1 MVLLQ
6 DGGRDM
12 SKKIKWIDKRGSKK
26 KTIAAGVGIG
36 ALTMFALFVA
46 GILPTIAGYLFTVMA
61 YIWWM
66 LGIAFSA
73 IAGWFL
79 ASSDEPIER
88 SIWALVLIVFIVL
101 ILYWAGVSLIANWWI
116 IAIVAIFFIA
126 VSILAASIGLKKRR
140 SRS

>member
-1 MVLLQ
+1 
-6 DGGRDM
+6 M
-12 SKKIKWIDKRGSKK
+12 SRKIKWINKRGNKK
-26 KTIAAGVGIG
+26 KAIATGVGIS

-46 GILPTIAGYLFTVMA
+46 GVLPTIAGYLFIVMA
-61 YIWWM
+61 NVWWM

-79 ASSDEPIER
+79 TASDEPLER
-88 SIWALVLIVFIVL
+88 SIWALVLIVFVVL

-116 IAIVAIFFIA
+116 IAIVAIFFII
-126 VSILAASIGLKKRR
+126 VSILAASIGWKKRK